1 MSKEYEVHW
10 SIYIEAD
17 SPEDAAYQCKG
28 ILQDPRNEAWVFT
41 VDDTDKTLTIDA
53 QFDDEPYIYT
63 KKLVNNDEPGRL

>member
-1 MSKEYEVHW
+1 MSKQYEVRW

-41 VDDTDKTLTIDA
+41 VDDADKSLTIDV

-63 KKLVNNDEPGRL
+63 KPDINNDEPESL